1 MDFVCT
7 DWLWRLWSCCWGVI
21 GCNMCSGQIHNSRY
35 DISLCLFGWNCEKLW
50 LMWRV
55 IMLST
60 EEKITGA
67 LSSGVMGLSIDLS
80 VGCYNMASIWCE
92 WPFSIN
98 DLFQGILVKF
108 MVPISF
114 LTLNVLSKLNLFW
127 IWVRYS
133 LYIYIFRIKYKIK
146 KFIILKH
153 FIQTSWIT
161 SFPHINLYIN
171 TCISI

>member
-1 MDFVCT
+1 MQCPYNF
-7 DWLWRLWSCCWGVI
+7 WL
-21 GCNMCSGQIHNSRY
+21 
-35 DISLCLFGWNCEKLW
+35 KLW
-50 LMWRV
+50 
-55 IMLST
+55 
-60 EEKITGA
+60 KIVAHVACDNAVNRRKDHGCPFIRWYGA
-67 LSSGVMGLSIDLS
+67 IHLS